1 MHFMDKKKRDDEAV
15 KLRAQ
20 GKDVRVSVSTNQQ
33 LHPMYVEDW
42 PYELSQAEKGFGN
55 TLYRT
60 HFAKLYNVEVI

>member
-1 MHFMDKKKRDDEAV
+1 
-15 KLRAQ
+15 
-20 GKDVRVSVSTNQQ
+20 
-33 LHPMYVEDW
+33 MYVEDW